1 MAPRAPREAVAGA
14 LRSAMANVHGRF
26 AASHV
31 STEVV
36 TAAREAVADLVG
48 GVADG
53 SSLARN

>member
-1 MAPRAPREAVAGA
+1 
-14 LRSAMANVHGRF
+14 MANVHGRF